1 MAEYAVPQLTTGRCP
16 RPSEP
21 VGFETPPP
29 CLCRYGLRK
38 VDGAPGMFPLD
49 PFGHY
54 TRDWGVYAFRI
65 HPKCPHHGDAAYT
78 ETARITKVINDLAA
92 HQPDRERAKAW
103 RQMEADEAAYW
114 VSLDE
119 QERSGH

>member
-1 MAEYAVPQLTTGRCP
+1 MHGAPLQLTTGRCL

-21 VGFETPPP
+21 VAKPDTLP

-65 HPKCPHHGDAAYT
+65 HPKCPHHGDA
-78 ETARITKVINDLAA
+78 LAELLYE
-92 HQPDRERAKAW
+92 H
-103 RQMEADEAAYW
+103 
-114 VSLDE
+114 VLDE
-119 QERSGH
+119 NERTGH